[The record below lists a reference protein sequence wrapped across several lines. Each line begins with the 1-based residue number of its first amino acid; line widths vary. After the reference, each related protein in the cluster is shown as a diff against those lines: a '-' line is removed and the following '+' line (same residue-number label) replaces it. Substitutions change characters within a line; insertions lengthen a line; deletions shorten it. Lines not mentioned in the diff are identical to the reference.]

1 MDFPL
6 TDDQR
11 SLVDAVRRALERD
24 HGFERRRALLA
35 DADGCT
41 PAVWPMLAE
50 LGVLAAA
57 APAECDGFGFG
68 IETLF
73 PVAEVLGAALV
84 LEPWQAAVATAHALR
99 PAPSTPS
106 TPAVEALLRAIATGG
121 ARVAIADRE
130 PDGGYAPASLGTRAT
145 RAGAGRVL
153 DGDKVAV
160 VGGASADRLLVP
172 AREEDGLALYL
183 VDATRPGVALRGYRQ
198 FDGCPAAELSL
209 RRVPVDDS
217 DRLVPPGHGEAAL
230 ERLRDSGAALVCAEA
245 VGLMQRACDATLE
258 YLKTRRQFGVPL
270 GSFQALQHRLAA
282 MFMSVEQARSIALL
296 ACASVDDGSDAAARG
311 RAVSAAKVAIGDACR
326 RISQEAVQLHGGMG
340 LAEDMAISHAFR
352 RLTVMRQEWG
362 STEYHLERFARL
374 DDAGATYPPP

>member
-35 DADGCT
+35 DAAGCT
-41 PAVWPMLAE
+41 PAIWSMLAE
-50 LGVLAAA
+50 LGVPAAA
-57 APAECDGFGFG
+57 APAGCDGFGFG

-84 LEPWQAAVATAHALR
+84 LEPWQPAVATAHALR
-99 PAPSTPS
+99 PTPS
-106 TPAVEALLRAIATGG
+106 TLAVEALLRAIASGG
-121 ARVAIADRE
+121 ARIAIADRE
-130 PDGGYAPASLGTRAT
+130 PDGGYAAASLGTRAT

-172 AREEDGLALYL
+172 AREDDGLALYL
-183 VDATRPGVALRGYRQ
+183 VEATRPGVALRGYRQ
-198 FDGCPAAELSL
+198 FDGCPAADLSL
-209 RRVPVDDS
+209 RGVPVDDA

-245 VGLMQRACDATLE
+245 VGLMQWACDATLE

-296 ACASVDDGSDAAARG
+296 ACASVDDGADAAARG
-311 RAVSAAKVAIGDACR
+311 LAVSAAKVAIGDACR

-340 LAEDMAISHAFR
+340 LAEDMQISHAFR

-362 STEYHLERFARL
+362 STEYHLARFARL
-374 DDAGATYPPP
+374 DDAGASSPPT